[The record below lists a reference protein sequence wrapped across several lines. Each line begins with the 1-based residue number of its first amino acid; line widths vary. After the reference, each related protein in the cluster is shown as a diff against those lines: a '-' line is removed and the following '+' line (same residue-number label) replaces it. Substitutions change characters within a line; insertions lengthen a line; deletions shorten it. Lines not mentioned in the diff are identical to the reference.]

1 MADRECGHSGAR
13 LSTRVQREL
22 DARLRRIASVARLL
36 PALTA
41 RHGRSERLRLV
52 RALEAGER
60 VEPKLSAEPQRVPRS
75 VWRDLDEARVLA
87 PQSEATELHLARL
100 DELELELT
108 LMEVLGEPRRVRP
121 MAARL
126 YGTGDREVRYEGET
140 LRLASAADRI
150 LATVEGQAE
159 PAVLAASGEGSA
171 AALMHAVAERAGL
184 RIAVEVEPQLV
195 ANAAAGER
203 TLFLAERRFGAREA
217 RRLAAHEIL
226 GHLIAAANGRAQ
238 PIALLSVGTADA
250 FTDQEGLALALE
262 ERAGLMS
269 GHRLRTLAARV
280 WVTDRMHDGATFES
294 TVRHLVEEL
303 GFSATE
309 SVALGERAWR
319 GGGVARD
326 AAYLFGWLRIR
337 EALNEGHATVDELRL
352 GRVSLAALPTLRK
365 MLERGTI
372 RPGPFRPALECVHQA
387 APGIVGRPSQRLE
400 GALAL
405 ED

>member
-1 MADRECGHSGAR
+1 M
-13 LSTRVQREL
+13 QREL

-41 RHGRSERLRLV
+41 RHGRAERMRLV

-60 VEPKLSAEPQRVPRS
+60 LEPKLAAEPQRVPRS

-87 PQSEATELHLARL
+87 PQSAAAELHFARL

-126 YGTGDREVRYEGET
+126 YGTGDREVRYQGET
-140 LRLASAADRI
+140 LRLAEVAQRI
-150 LATVEGQAE
+150 LATVEGSPE
-159 PAVLAASGEGSA
+159 PATLPADGGEGSA
-171 AALMHAVAERAGL
+171 AALMHAVAQQAGL
-184 RIAVEVEPQLV
+184 RIEVEIEPRLV

-203 TLFLAERRFGAREA
+203 TLFLAERRFGPREA

-226 GHLIAAANGRAQ
+226 GHLVAAANGRAQ
-238 PIALLSVGTADA
+238 PMALLSVGTADA

-262 ERAGLMS
+262 ERAGLMG

-294 TVRHLVEEL
+294 TVRHLVQEYDFAPSE
-303 GFSATE
+303 A
-309 SVALGERAWR
+309 VALGERAWR

-337 EALNEGHATVDELRL
+337 RALDEGHATIDELRL
-352 GRVSLAALPTLRK
+352 GRVSLAALPMLRRL
-365 MLERGTI
+365 MQDGAI
-372 RPGPFRPALECVHQA
+372 RPGPFRPPLECVHRA
-387 APGIVGRPSQRLE
+387 APAIRGRGRSRSE
-400 GALAL
+400 SALAL

>member
-1 MADRECGHSGAR
+1 
-13 LSTRVQREL
+13 VQREL
-22 DARLRRIASVARLL
+22 DARLRRIASVAKLL

-52 RALEAGER
+52 RALETGER
-60 VEPKLSAEPQRVPRS
+60 MEPQLAAEPQRVPRS

-87 PQSEATELHLARL
+87 PQSEAAELHFARL

-126 YGTGDREVRYEGET
+126 YGTGDRPVRYEGEAM
-140 LRLASAADRI
+140 RLAEAAERI
-150 LATVEGQAE
+150 LETVHGQAE
-159 PAVLAASGEGSA
+159 PPSLPAAGEGSA

-184 RIAVEVEPQLV
+184 RIEVEVEPRLV

-226 GHLIAAANGRAQ
+226 GHLVAAANGRAQ
-238 PIALLSVGTADA
+238 PLALLSVGTADA

-269 GHRLRTLAARV
+269 DHRKRTLAARV
-280 WVTDRMHDGATFES
+280 WVTDRMHAGATFES
-294 TVRHLVEEL
+294 AVRHLASEL
-303 GFSATE
+303 SFSASE
-309 SVALGERAWR
+309 AVALGERAWR

-337 EALNEGHATVDELRL
+337 EALDEGRATIDELRL
-352 GRVSLAALPTLRK
+352 GRVSLAALPTLRR
-365 MLERGTI
+365 MLEQGTI
-372 RPGPFRPALECVHQA
+372 RPGPFRPSLECVHEA
-387 APGIVGRPSQRLE
+387 APGIRSPEPQVHDA
-400 GALAL
+400 ALAL

>member
-1 MADRECGHSGAR
+1 MSK
-13 LSTRVQREL
+13 RVQREL

-52 RALEAGER
+52 RALETGER
-60 VEPKLSAEPQRVPRS
+60 MEPKLSAEPQRVPRS

-87 PQSEATELHLARL
+87 PQSEAAELHFARL

-140 LRLASAADRI
+140 MRLAEVADR
-150 LATVEGQAE
+150 LLETVHGEAE
-159 PAVLAASGEGSA
+159 APSLPVAGDGSA

-184 RIAVEVEPQLV
+184 RIEVQVEPRLV

-226 GHLIAAANGRAQ
+226 GHLVAAANGRAQ

-269 GHRLRTLAARV
+269 DHRLRTLAARV
-280 WVTDRMHDGATFES
+280 WVTDRMHDGATFECS
-294 TVRHLVEEL
+294 VRQLAQEH

-309 SVALGERAWR
+309 AVALGERAWR

-352 GRVSLAALPTLRK
+352 GRVSLAALPTLRR
-365 MLERGTI
+365 MLEAGTI
-372 RPGPFRPALECVHQA
+372 RPGPFRPSLDCVHEA
-387 APGIVGRPSQRLE
+387 APLIHSRESQRLD

>member
-1 MADRECGHSGAR
+1 MSK
-13 LSTRVQREL
+13 RVQREL

-52 RALEAGER
+52 RALETNER
-60 VEPKLSAEPQRVPRS
+60 MEPKLAAEPQRVPRS

-87 PQSEATELHLARL
+87 PQSEAAELHFARL

-126 YGTGDREVRYEGET
+126 YGTGDRPVRYHGET
-140 LRLASAADRI
+140 MKLAEAADRI
-150 LATVEGQAE
+150 LETVHGDAE
-159 PAVLAASGEGSA
+159 PPSLPVTGDGSA

-184 RIAVEVEPQLV
+184 RIEVQVEPRLV

-203 TLFLAERRFGAREA
+203 TLFLAERPFGVREA

-226 GHLIAAANGRAQ
+226 GHLVAAANGRAQ

-269 GHRLRTLAARV
+269 DHRLRTLAARV
-280 WVTDRMHDGATFES
+280 WVTDRMHAGATFES
-294 TVRHLVEEL
+294 TVRHLAKEL
-303 GFSATE
+303 GFTPTE
-309 SVALGERAWR
+309 AVALGERAWR

-337 EALNEGHATVDELRL
+337 EALDEGHATVDELRL
-352 GRVSLAALPTLRK
+352 GRVSLAALPTLRR
-365 MLERGTI
+365 MLKTGAI
-372 RPGPFRPALECVHQA
+372 RPGPFRPPLDCVHQA
-387 APGIVGRPSQRLE
+387 APLIRSRESQQPDR
-400 GALAL
+400 ALAL